1 MLRLY
6 AVLTVPR
13 IGTLVNILKAFI
25 LKQLILI
32 YCVDMSSTVWELDF
46 YSRPILDENGKKLW
60 EVLICESP
68 NDIDSSPENLFKYAQ
83 YCSSQTVN
91 SLWLREAIE
100 TAIAEAETKPQKIRF
115 FRRQMNNMI
124 VKACE
129 DVGITPVPSRRT
141 YALNQ
146 WLAKRFQEVYPQEPG
161 FDQKTANTASVQ
173 YPPLNPVSLPD
184 AVKGDRG
191 DKWTLVSLAAAD
203 FSEMKEW
210 DIAFEESFALSL
222 VGISP
227 DTTIPGLI
235 IYSPRATPLAAW
247 MSGLEMG
254 YLQLEVSARSQLRLE
269 TGLSDSWT
277 LVNLTNQEMLEEA
290 QNFETAKQKANGV
303 HFLAVQTAPNS
314 ESFAGFWLLK
324 E

>member
-1 MLRLY
+1 
-6 AVLTVPR
+6 
-13 IGTLVNILKAFI
+13 
-25 LKQLILI
+25 
-32 YCVDMSSTVWELDF
+32 MSNTVWELDF
-46 YSRPILDENGKKLW
+46 YSRPVLDEDGKKRW

-68 NDIDSSPENLFKYAQ
+68 NSIERSPDSLFKYAQ
-83 YCSSQTVN
+83 YCSNKTVN
-91 SLWLREAIE
+91 SIWLKEAIKK
-100 TAIAEAETKPQKIRF
+100 AIAEADTTPKKVRF

-129 DVGITPVPSRRT
+129 DAGVNPVPSRRT
-141 YALNQ
+141 YALKQ
-146 WLAKRFQEVYPQEPG
+146 WIEERMENVYPKEAG
-161 FDQKTANTASVQ
+161 FDLKAANAASVK
-173 YPPLNPVSLPD
+173 YPPLNAISLPD

-191 DKWTLVSLAAAD
+191 DKWTFVSLTAAD
-203 FSEMKEW
+203 FDDMKEW

-222 VGISP
+222 LNIKP
-227 DTTIPGLI
+227 NTNIPGLI

-254 YLQLEVSARSQLRLE
+254 YLQLEAEARPQLRLE

-277 LVNLTNQEMLEEA
+277 LVNLTNKDTLRQAED
-290 QNFETAKQKANGV
+290 FEKAKGKANGV
-303 HFLAVQTAPNS
+303 HFLAVQSDPDS

>member
-1 MLRLY
+1 
-6 AVLTVPR
+6 
-13 IGTLVNILKAFI
+13 
-25 LKQLILI
+25 
-32 YCVDMSSTVWELDF
+32 MSNTVWELDF
-46 YSRPILDENGKKLW
+46 YSRPVLDENGKKLW

-68 NDIDSSPENLFKYAQ
+68 NSIERSPDSLFKYAR
-83 YCSSQTVN
+83 YCSNKSVN
-91 SLWLREAIE
+91 SLWLKEAIE
-100 TAIAEAETKPQKIRF
+100 QAIAEAKTAPKKIRF

-129 DVGITPVPSRRT
+129 DAGVTPLPSRRT
-141 YALNQ
+141 YALKSWIEERN
-146 WLAKRFQEVYPQEPG
+146 RDVYPQEEG
-161 FDQKTANTASVQ
+161 FDLKTANAASVK
-173 YPPLNPVSLPD
+173 YPPLNAIPLPD

-191 DKWTLVSLAAAD
+191 DKWIFVSLAAAD
-203 FSEMKEW
+203 FNEMKDW

-222 VGISP
+222 LDIKP
-227 DTTIPGLI
+227 DTAIPGLI

-254 YLQLEVSARSQLRLE
+254 YLQLEKSVRPQLRLE

-277 LVNLTNQEMLEEA
+277 LINLTNKEIVKQAED
-290 QNFETAKQKANGV
+290 FDRAKQRANGV
-303 HFLAVQTAPNS
+303 HFLAVQSSPDS

>member
-1 MLRLY
+1 
-6 AVLTVPR
+6 
-13 IGTLVNILKAFI
+13 
-25 LKQLILI
+25 
-32 YCVDMSSTVWELDF
+32 MSNTVWELDF
-46 YSRPILDENGKKLW
+46 YSRPVLDENGKKLW

-68 NDIDSSPENLFKYAQ
+68 NSIDRAPDTLFKFSL
-83 YCSSQTVN
+83 YCSNTSVN

-100 TAIAEAETKPQKIRF
+100 KAIAEAGTTPKKIRF

-129 DVGITPVPSRRT
+129 DVGINPVPSRRT

-146 WLAKRFQEVYPQEPG
+146 WLNDRLVNFYPQESG
-161 FDQKTANTASVQ
+161 FDLKTANTASVQ
-173 YPPLNPVSLPD
+173 YPPLNAIPLPD

-191 DKWTLVSLAAAD
+191 DKWTFVSLAAAD
-203 FSEMKEW
+203 FNDMQDW
-210 DIAFEESFALSL
+210 DIGFEESFALSL
-222 VGISP
+222 LNIKP
-227 DTTIPGLI
+227 DTAIPGLI

-254 YLQLEVSARSQLRLE
+254 YLQLEKSVRPQLRLE

-277 LVNLTNQEMLEEA
+277 LINLTNKETVQQADE
-290 QNFETAKQKANGV
+290 FETAKQKANGV
-303 HFLAVQTAPNS
+303 HFLAVQTDPNS

>member
-1 MLRLY
+1 MS
-6 AVLTVPR
+6 
-13 IGTLVNILKAFI
+13 NI
-25 LKQLILI
+25 
-32 YCVDMSSTVWELDF
+32 VWELDF
-46 YSRPILDENGKKLW
+46 YSRPILDEEGKKLW

-68 NDIDSSPENLFKYAQ
+68 NSIKRSPDTLFKYSQ
-83 YCSSQTVN
+83 YCSNQSVN

-100 TAIAEAETKPQKIRF
+100 KAIAQAGNPPKKIRF

-129 DVGITPVPSRRT
+129 DAGINPVPSRRT
-141 YALNQ
+141 YALKK
-146 WLAKRFQEVYPQEPG
+146 WLEERMVDFYPQEPG
-161 FDQKTANTASVQ
+161 FDLKTANTASVK
-173 YPPLNPVSLPD
+173 YPPLNAIPLPD

-191 DKWTLVSLAAAD
+191 DKWTFVSLSAAD
-203 FSEMKEW
+203 FDDMQDW

-222 VGISP
+222 LDIQPS
-227 DTTIPGLI
+227 TIIPGLI

-254 YLQLEVSARSQLRLE
+254 FLQYEKLPKPQLRLE

-277 LVNLTNQEMLEEA
+277 IINLTNKETVKQAEE
-290 QNFETAKQKANGV
+290 FEAAKQKANGV
-303 HFLAVQTAPNS
+303 HFLAVQTAEDS
-314 ESFAGFWLLK
+314 EAFAGFWLLK